1 MQKRF
6 KAFIDGN
13 NLMLDDQVFPIDL
26 TTVAAIE
33 NQPRPEARQGERPN
47 KKTDITEI
55 HFKPQAHRKPI
66 WTRCLF
72 KDVQKLIAGWNPK

>member
-26 TTVAAIE
+26 TKASANLAQLKITVADY
-33 NQPRPEARQGERPN
+33 NRKLNKRSEA
-47 KKTDITEI
+47 TDN
-55 HFKPQAHRKPI
+55 
-66 WTRCLF
+66 
-72 KDVQKLIAGWNPK
+72 V